1 MFYYSLPRLVDH
13 PGQYFIGGDNII
25 LVVEFS
31 IFVKVFLK
39 RQGTWIKGTKNPCL
53 FWFSQLITFVLL
65 TKEHLSSQYF
75 SLIKLSKVE
84 VLWEGHTILWN
95 HQLRFDSEVN
105 IKSKV
110 EILQN
115 LRASQNIWTLDIIS
129 YDLFC
134 FSDLR

>member
-1 MFYYSLPRLVDH
+1 M
-13 PGQYFIGGDNII
+13 IKN
-25 LVVEFS
+25 
-31 IFVKVFLK
+31 LK
-39 RQGTWIKGTKNPCL
+39 L
-53 FWFSQLITFVLL
+53 FWFLQLITFVIVAAR
-65 TKEHLSSQYF
+65 T
-75 SLIKLSKVE
+75 LIKLSKVE

-129 YDLFC
+129 YNDLFC
-134 FSDLR
+134 CSDPQWNQGGTISFWHAKKAFI